1 MGKSFE
7 QYEDGIF
14 ELEDLEC
21 AVQKG
26 ELRKA
31 EKDEK
36 AKKAGGKKYT
46 ICGPD
51 LRGDEFYCVGKLT
64 KAEDGKL
71 FVVITAK
78 PSRKNY
84 V

>member
-1 MGKSFE
+1 MA

-21 AVQKG
+21 AIWNGRLCKT
-26 ELRKA
+26 
-31 EKDEK
+31 EKDE
-36 AKKAGGKKYT
+36 AARPNRGRKYT

-51 LRGDEFYCVGKLT
+51 SRGDELYCVGKLT
-64 KAEDGKL
+64 RTEDAKW

-78 PSRKNY
+78 PSRRNY